1 MQSDGLA
8 RLSGMI
14 GLARRAGKTVIG
26 TEQVCLALA
35 KTKSEVKLVLFSH
48 TASDATKKKITVKC
62 EFYGVKAI
70 EINIDTEE
78 LARLLGKSFATA
90 AVAVTDDNLAVA
102 IEKRAAEAN
111 NSRPS
116 V

>member
-1 MQSDGLA
+1 MQSDKIA

-26 TEQVCLALA
+26 TEQVCLALS
-35 KTKSEVKLVLFSH
+35 KNKSELKIVLFSH

-62 EFYGVKAI
+62 QFYGVKAI

-90 AVAVTDDNLAVA
+90 AVAVTDSNLADA
-102 IEKRAAEAN
+102 IEKRVAEA
-111 NSRPS
+111 S